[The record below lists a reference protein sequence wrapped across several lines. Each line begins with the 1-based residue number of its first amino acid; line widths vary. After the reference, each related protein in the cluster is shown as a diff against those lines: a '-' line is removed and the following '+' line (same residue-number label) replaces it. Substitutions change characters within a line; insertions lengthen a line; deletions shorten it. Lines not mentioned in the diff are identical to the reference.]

1 MSIEPYTRPRIAVL
15 LASFQ
20 GEAYIE
26 AQLDSILAQTVPGIQ
41 IIVSDDGS
49 TDQTRRILERHQRY
63 YPEQIVLRHRDKDGE
78 FKNREPFIPA
88 PAMNFFWLMSQTDAD
103 YVLLSDQDDVWD
115 SRKVEKLLWMMR
127 EFEVPGLPALVYS
140 DMEVVD
146 AGLREIS
153 PSFFAYSHIDPD
165 RYMFPKILV
174 ENAVTGGA
182 LMMNRSLLQLARKV
196 PRACFMH
203 DWWIALCASCFGHMI
218 CVREPLSLYRQHQD
232 NVLGARATGSVR
244 GLWQRSFRKRQVED
258 NYCRMF
264 MQAAAFGE
272 MHWKQM
278 ETYERIVLKAF
289 LSLPEKTPAQ
299 RLRTIGQHY
308 FYKTSWLQTIAQ
320 CVTIPKDVKGHR
332 KDLENRAKKED
343 MGRRRP

>member
-1 MSIEPYTRPRIAVL
+1 MMNRALVRLV
-15 LASFQ
+15 
-20 GEAYIE
+20 
-26 AQLDSILAQTVPGIQ
+26 DTVPG
-41 IIVSDDGS
+41 
-49 TDQTRRILERHQRY
+49 T
-63 YPEQIVLRHRDKDGE
+63 
-78 FKNREPFIPA
+78 
-88 PAMNFFWLMSQTDAD
+88 
-103 YVLLSDQDDVWD
+103 
-115 SRKVEKLLWMMR
+115 
-127 EFEVPGLPALVYS
+127 
-140 DMEVVD
+140 
-146 AGLREIS
+146 
-153 PSFFAYSHIDPD
+153 
-165 RYMFPKILV
+165 
-174 ENAVTGGA
+174 
-182 LMMNRSLLQLARKV
+182 
-196 PRACFMH
+196 CFMH

-244 GLWQRSFRKRQVED
+244 DLWQRSFRKRQVED